1 MADEYQ
7 CDECKQMT
15 DTIYFYR
22 PLCEKC
28 YRKQKNRDGN
38 DTSDGTFIA
47 GSESLKEE
55 AICSDIGIKPSH
67 G

>member
-28 YRKQKNRDGN
+28 YRIQKEKDKN
-38 DTSDGTFIA
+38 DEVKEGFIPD
-47 GSESLKEE
+47 SENLGKEE
-55 AICSDIGIKPSH
+55 MHTNLKAQTS
-67 G
+67 